1 MTLRDVIQLSA
12 LAFGMTVSVAWSA
25 LLGFA
30 MFKAFGLL
38 LLIVAGKLRANGGE
52 ESSLSMGVETMRR
65 EPAKIFRLSN

>member
-38 LLIVAGKLRANGGE
+38 L
-52 ESSLSMGVETMRR
+52 
-65 EPAKIFRLSN
+65 